1 MKTCIALT
9 VLILFSTINQ
19 GLSQKINSA
28 DFNELKTQI
37 ADLKLENQKLVL
49 EISSLKQGILTLESN
64 LKASINQQNQ
74 NSDKIQKSILFLGQD
89 INDVLKGYSKNLPE
103 KYNKKAEI
111 NSENNG
117 ETKTEES
124 TKYSGQCNAI
134 TKKGSRCSRS
144 AKSNGYCY
152 QHGG

>member
-117 ETKTEES
+117 ETKTVES